1 MSTPARRPRR
11 PHRGPCPRVPEVR
24 RPAAGTAL
32 ACLAVA
38 GLLAVAVVRGWTG
51 PVDGPV
57 SSAAVAEALRSPALT
72 RGWQVVEAVTQPVW
86 FHTAGV
92 VGAVVVLRRGR
103 RREAVAALASTA
115 GAALVSPA
123 VKALVGRPRPALDAG
138 LTTAGGGS
146 FPSGHALASAT
157 VVLYVLVLLLPPA
170 ASRARRVGRVAF
182 AVAVLLVV
190 GVDRVW
196 LGAHWPSD
204 VVAGWLLAGAVVAT
218 AAAVAHRP
226 RPA

>member
-1 MSTPARRPRR
+1 MPEAPRR
-11 PHRGPCPRVPEVR
+11 
-24 RPAAGTAL
+24 AAAAAL
-32 ACLAVA
+32 ACAAAA
-38 GLLAVAVVRGWTG
+38 GLLALAVVRGWTA

-57 SSAAVAEALRSPALT
+57 SRAAVAAALGSPGWT

-92 VGAVVVLRRGR
+92 VAAVVVLRRSEAAGR
-103 RREAVAALASTA
+103 RRAAWAALAATTA
-115 GAALVSPA
+115 AAVVSPV
-123 VKALVGRPRPALDAG
+123 VKALVDRPRPALDAG

-170 ASRARRVGRVAF
+170 ATRARRLGRRA
-182 AVAVLLVV
+182 AAAAVLLVV

-204 VVAGWLLAGAVVAT
+204 VLAGWLVAGALVAAAT
-218 AAAVAHRP
+218 AVAR
-226 RPA
+226 RPAPV